1 MPTIQIKE
9 AKLISNKY
17 EKLLWAVSEEVANRI
32 REFGGS
38 VKITENENFGR
49 SFCVST
55 NILEDSQCETCQYMR
70 RDQLLVGNIYWIYI
84 DFRDYVYKGVSGVS
98 MTSLIRTMVRRSEA
112 PVNQRLLSI
121 MTAPVVV

>member
-55 NILEDSQCETCQYMR
+55 KILEDSQCETYQSMR

-121 MTAPVVV
+121 MTAPDVV

>member
-17 EKLLWAVSEEVANRI
+17 EKLLWSVSQEESSKIQAS
-32 REFGGS
+32 GGS

-55 NILEDSQCETCQYMR
+55 KIMEDSQCETYNSMR
-70 RDQLLVGNIYWIYI
+70 RDQLIVGNIYWIYI
-84 DFRDYVYKGVSGVS
+84 DFRDYVYKGVSGIS
-98 MTSLIRTMVRRSEA
+98 MTSLVRTLVGRSTP

-121 MTAPVVV
+121 MTAPAVV